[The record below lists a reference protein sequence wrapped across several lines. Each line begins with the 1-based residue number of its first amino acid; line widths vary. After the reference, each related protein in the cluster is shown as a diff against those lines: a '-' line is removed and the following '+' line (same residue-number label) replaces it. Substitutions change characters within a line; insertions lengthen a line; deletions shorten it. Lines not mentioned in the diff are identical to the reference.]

1 MKCHFMTYS
10 SVVFIMFHHSDWRVI
25 TVHNFYSSEAWR
37 LKRVA
42 RLFVTR
48 TFHSPSWVYEA
59 QILAKSCL
67 ICKQYQ
73 TLAKASTMCVG
84 VTLDSELTMQRHV
97 NKVASACFY
106 HIRRLKQIRRLIG
119 PKVTATLMSAFV
131 LSKLDY
137 CNAILAGLPKSTI
150 APLQRAQNAAARLI
164 GLVAPRDHVTSMLQ
178 QLHWLPVQYRITYK
192 LCLLM
197 HLIHTSQAPSYLTD
211 IVTQTAS
218 VTSRTRLRS
227 GSSLRYEQPRTRLK
241 FGQRAFSYAAPAVW
255 NSLPP
260 SLQELLVSDTASFK
274 RNLKTSLFQQAF
286 YRWVV
291 FTFCTLPLGFILV
304 FRCAVHH
311 WSLL

>member
-1 MKCHFMTYS
+1 VLLSILSTAGGNSHS
-10 SVVFIMFHHSDWRVI
+10 HVSVRTEQTGLLQCYTSWFAKIYDCTTS
-25 TVHNFYSSEAWR
+25 TCSER
-37 LKRVA
+37 CSQTDR
-42 RLFVTR
+42 
-48 TFHSPSWVYEA
+48 
-59 QILAKSCL
+59 
-67 ICKQYQ
+67 ICRSLWPRYKYAATI
-73 TLAKASTMCVG
+73 TLASG
-84 VTLDSELTMQRHV
+84 
-97 NKVASACFY
+97 
-106 HIRRLKQIRRLIG
+106 
-119 PKVTATLMSAFV
+119 
-131 LSKLDY
+131 
-137 CNAILAGLPKSTI
+137 AI
-150 APLQRAQNAAARLI
+150 
-164 GLVAPRDHVTSMLQ
+164 
-178 QLHWLPVQYRITYK
+178 RITYK

-218 VTSRTRLRS
+218 VTSQTWLRS

-241 FGQRAFSYAAPAVW
+241 FGQGAFSYAAPAVW